1 MEREEGAEFD
11 LQAGSLVEDVG
22 QQSATEED
30 YPPIGADPG
39 MEVGGTTHGAAE
51 ARSEPVDA
59 EVVEDG
65 AGPSPELAEA
75 VDAAVGSAELVVADP
90 LNRHEALVAMD
101 ANDVKALITDL
112 AEQAQANAMR
122 KWVYKLPDG
131 TLGLSVHG
139 VQDIA
144 QRMNWTGKCAIKVLP
159 ETLTVKERRADAGN
173 GPETFFV
180 ATIFAED
187 ARTGAIQPGVSTE
200 PEYLQLKKAT
210 ANKKREKG
218 QRIPEDD
225 RIFDVFAETK
235 AVSKASRN
243 AQAAFIPEEVEQAV
257 LAMASQ
263 NPQLV
268 ERIQTEAEAKVAEL
282 PPPLDT
288 PEAHE
293 LETQCATIYAEIR
306 ELGGGKG
313 KVALTPARYQGA
325 MMQSRHSIEA
335 LKAARAWLEQR
346 REEIAAHYAQ
356 EASS

>member
-1 MEREEGAEFD
+1 MPDDEQTLPQKEAEEAQHARDVEMPADDERP
-11 LQAGSLVEDVG
+11 
-22 QQSATEED
+22 T
-30 YPPIGADPG
+30 
-39 MEVGGTTHGAAE
+39 AAE
-51 ARSEPVDA
+51 LAEDDVVEA
-59 EVVEDG
+59 EVVEEG

-75 VDAAVGSAELVVADP
+75 VDDAVGSAALVVSDP
-90 LNRHEALVAMD
+90 LDRHEALVAMD

-112 AEQAQANAMR
+112 ADQAQANAMR
-122 KWVYKLPDG
+122 KWIYKLPDG

-139 VQDIA
+139 VQDIT

-187 ARTGAIQPGVSTE
+187 ARTGAVQPGVSTE
-200 PEYLQLKKAT
+200 PEYQQLKPAT

-218 QRIPEDD
+218 QKIPEDN

-268 ERIQTEAEAKVAEL
+268 ERIQTEAEERAAEL

-288 PEAHE
+288 PEAKE
-293 LETQCATIYAEIR
+293 LEAQCAAIYAEIR
-306 ELGGGKG
+306 DLGGGKG
-313 KVALTPARYQGA
+313 RVALPPGRYQGA
-325 MMQSRHSIEA
+325 MMHARHSIEA
-335 LKAARAWLEQR
+335 MQAAKLWLEER
-346 REEIAAHYAQ
+346 REKIAEHYAQ
-356 EASS
+356 EQAS